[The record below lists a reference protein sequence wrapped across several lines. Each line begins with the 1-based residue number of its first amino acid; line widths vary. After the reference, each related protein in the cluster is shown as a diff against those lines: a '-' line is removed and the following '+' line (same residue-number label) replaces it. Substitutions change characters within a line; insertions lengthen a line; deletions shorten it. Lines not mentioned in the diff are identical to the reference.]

1 MIRRPP
7 RSTRTDTL
15 FPYTTLFRSAVFPD
29 LVAKRMAAMAP
40 EIEQVADDCIDQL
53 LRAGSGDFM
62 AIVANPL
69 PITVVSTL
77 VGFRARDTNRWLQ
90 GAFASTAGDVGT
102 LTLFQQAVVKLGRA
116 AGGGRVVS

>member
-1 MIRRPP
+1 MRISDWSSDVCSSDLHGGLLQVLATADPPAHTLHRR
-7 RSTRTDTL
+7 
-15 FPYTTLFRSAVFPD
+15 AVFPD

-69 PITVVSTL
+69 PFTVVSKL
-77 VGFRARDTNRWLQ
+77 VGL
-90 GAFASTAGDVGT
+90 
-102 LTLFQQAVVKLGRA
+102 KIGRA
-116 AGGGRVVS
+116 NV